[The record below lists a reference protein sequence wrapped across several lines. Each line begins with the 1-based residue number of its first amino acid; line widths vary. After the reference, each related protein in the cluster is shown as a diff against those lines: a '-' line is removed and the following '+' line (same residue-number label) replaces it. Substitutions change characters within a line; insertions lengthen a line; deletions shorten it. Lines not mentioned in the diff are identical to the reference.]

1 MLDSDAT
8 GFEEVPSFLESRDSL
23 AAWTFQSADD
33 GGSNASVAIIDAQ
46 LLFHADFKR
55 TGDDLTLIG
64 SDGSVHVVAGYF
76 KSDVLATMQSPNGA
90 SLKGDVIAAL
100 AGPRAAGQYASAT
113 KQESSAQAI
122 GQVAKLEGHATVI
135 RNGVAIVLNVGDAVL
150 KGDVVQ
156 TGSSGTIGILFKDGS
171 VFQITPDSRLV
182 LSDFAYDANGSANIE
197 EFNLVQDSFSFVS
210 GAIAKLGNMRIGTP
224 VATMKIY
231 GNGDDDVI
239 MGGAGDDYLDG
250 GTGNNKFQFNA
261 NDGHDTVVDSA
272 GGTRQ
277 IVVSGNPLGSHMDS
291 LDVTHLGSD
300 GLQITYGQTVIDVL
314 NYSDTDSFSVGFA
327 FENPLPYIYRAGA
340 VGTNWFF
347 HRGVDGTDSHQLLV
361 GTDGADHIN
370 AVGFG
375 NLMFGG
381 DGNDVITGG
390 NALANVDPYALG
402 GSDIYVGGKGDD
414 MLISYGVGDP
424 NAGPFSN
431 IYATETYVFNVGDGQ
446 DTIDD
451 RGGGNPQSSLYAD
464 RIIIDTKGAAL
475 TSFSASHDP
484 SAASGGNDLVIN
496 YSSTD
501 SISETSIT
509 LSTKPAIPVSM
520 ASTQGL

>member
-1 MLDSDAT
+1 
-8 GFEEVPSFLESRDSL
+8 
-23 AAWTFQSADD
+23 
-33 GGSNASVAIIDAQ
+33 
-46 LLFHADFKR
+46 
-55 TGDDLTLIG
+55 
-64 SDGSVHVVAGYF
+64 
-76 KSDVLATMQSPNGA
+76 
-90 SLKGDVIAAL
+90 
-100 AGPRAAGQYASAT
+100 
-113 KQESSAQAI
+113 
-122 GQVAKLEGHATVI
+122 
-135 RNGVAIVLNVGDAVL
+135 
-150 KGDVVQ
+150 
-156 TGSSGTIGILFKDGS
+156 
-171 VFQITPDSRLV
+171 
-182 LSDFAYDANGSANIE
+182 
-197 EFNLVQDSFSFVS
+197 
-210 GAIAKLGNMRIGTP
+210 
-224 VATMKIY
+224 
-231 GNGDDDVI
+231 
-239 MGGAGDDYLDG
+239 
-250 GTGNNKFQFNA
+250 
-261 NDGHDTVVDSA
+261 
-272 GGTRQ
+272 
-277 IVVSGNPLGSHMDS
+277 
-291 LDVTHLGSD
+291 
-300 GLQITYGQTVIDVL
+300 
-314 NYSDTDSFSVGFA
+314 VGFA
-327 FENPLPYIYRAGA
+327 FENLLPYIYRAGA

-361 GTDGADHIN
+361 GTNGADHIN

-501 SISETSIT
+501 SIRVLNQFDGQGQNIETINFNGGSYAGFDFGDIDYTLNKTSNTGVNGINTGTMIVGDLNTANNIT
-509 LSTKPAIPVSM
+509 YRSYIGAILIGGNQDDRLNFDAGGGLMIGSGGADTFVFARSQVGVPAVIADFQDGQDKIDM
-520 ASTQGL
+520 KGLALDFSSLAITRTTDATLVHADVFGGTIDIKLYGVHSLTANDFLLA